1 MMNKKNIKCKYLTIT
16 AIILMLAAAVY
27 LVFYFIKPETATIIT
42 PATSKKYTP
51 VVQSTNPNDSR
62 KSSPTPSKTI
72 SDTPIANT
80 DSSVFSVQ
88 INVVGPNSGN
98 IHIGTLV
105 DGLTKGDCLLT
116 ASKPGQTDLNLG
128 SSTIQSDVNN
138 YGCGV
143 FNVPTSTFTSS
154 GTWTIKLTITTGTTV
169 KSTTSEVV
177 L

>member
-1 MMNKKNIKCKYLTIT
+1 MKNKKNIKSKYFTIT

-27 LVFYFIKPETATIIT
+27 LVFYFTKPKTATITT

-51 VVQSTNPNDSR
+51 VVQNTNPNDSR
-62 KSSPTPSKTI
+62 KASPTPSKTI
-72 SDTPIANT
+72 
-80 DSSVFSVQ
+80 
-88 INVVGPNSGN
+88 NVVGPNNGN

-128 SSTIQSDVNN
+128 SSTIKSDVNN

>member
-1 MMNKKNIKCKYLTIT
+1 MKNKKNIKSKYFTIT

-27 LVFYFIKPETATIIT
+27 LVFYFTKPKTATITT

-51 VVQSTNPNDSR
+51 VVQNTTPNDSR
-62 KSSPTPSKTI
+62 KASPTPSKTI
-72 SDTPIANT
+72 SDAPVASTN
-80 DSSVFSVQ
+80 SSVFSVQ
-88 INVVGPNSGN
+88 INVVGPNNGN

-128 SSTIQSDVNN
+128 SSTIKSDVNN